1 MKADEIQ
8 ARISAYY
15 TDRLQRFGETPQ
27 GVDWNSMDAQQ
38 VRFSQV
44 LSVAVD
50 DAQFTINDVGCG
62 YGALINRLDEV
73 PGFRG
78 YTGYDVA
85 PAMVEAARRRYGT
98 RTDVRFTSLLEEV
111 ARADYTMASGIFS
124 VKGDVPI
131 EDWARYVR
139 ETIDW
144 MATRSRRGFSFNCLT
159 GFSEPD
165 LMRPDLY
172 YVDPYEMMEL
182 CRVRFSR
189 NVALLHDYGIYEFTV
204 RVRLN

>member
-1 MKADEIQ
+1 MNADEIQ

-27 GVDWNSMDAQQ
+27 GVDWNSIDAQQ
-38 VRFSQV
+38 TRFTQV

-50 DAQFTINDVGCG
+50 DGQFTINDIGCG
-62 YGALINRLDEV
+62 YGALIARLDTV

-85 PAMVEAARRRYGT
+85 SVMVEAARRRYGI
-98 RTDVRFTSLLEEV
+98 RPDVRFTSLLEEV
-111 ARADYTMASGIFS
+111 AAADYTVASGVFS

-131 EDWARYVR
+131 EDWASYVR

-159 GFSEPD
+159 RFSEPD

-182 CRVRFSR
+182 CRVRYSR
-189 NVALLHDYGIYEFTV
+189 KVALLHDYGIYEFTV
-204 RVRLN
+204 RVRLV